1 MAAETVTV
9 LNRTEF
15 WSILTAFVGVA
26 VLAVKWVLGA
36 TDRMQNR
43 ASKVED
49 KAMEVWTSTVEA
61 LNGIKTNLDFLNL
74 QMQESKA
81 AHDAQI
87 AALTEIVKE
96 LREKKDA

>member
-1 MAAETVTV
+1 MDTV

-15 WSILTAFVGVA
+15 WSVLVTFTGVA
-26 VLAVKWVLGA
+26 VIAVKWILGA
-36 TDRMQNR
+36 TDRMQKR
-43 ASKVED
+43 ASEVED
-49 KAMEVWTSTVEA
+49 KAMAVWTSTVDV
-61 LNGIKTNLDFLNL
+61 LNGIKTNLDYLNL